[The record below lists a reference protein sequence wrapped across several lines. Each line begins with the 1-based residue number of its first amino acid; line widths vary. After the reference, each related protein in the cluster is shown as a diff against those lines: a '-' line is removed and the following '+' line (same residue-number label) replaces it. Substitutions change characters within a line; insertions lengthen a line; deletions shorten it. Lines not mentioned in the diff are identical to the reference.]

1 MEDVSALE
9 RILIVY
15 RIAWLQREFI
25 APVYDNILVHKKSS
39 VYITM

>member
-15 RIAWLQREFI
+15 RIARLQREFI
-25 APVYDNILVHKKSS
+25 APVYDVLGHKKSI
-39 VYITM
+39 VYITK